1 MKVLVVDDA
10 AINRLMMER
19 LLQADGH
26 TVVTAS
32 FGAEALQRLA
42 DHRDIEAVICDLIMP
57 DIDGVEVYRQYLR
70 RSLKAGHQPTV
81 PFLLMTAAEDV
92 GRLKDARDLGFA
104 EILSKPPDYECIKQ
118 VLADIKAQRR
128 PHRRGR
134 LTNAA
139 DANLWP

>member
-1 MKVLVVDDA
+1 MKILAVDDS
-10 AINRLMMER
+10 AINRLLVER
-19 LLQADGH
+19 LLEADGH
-26 TVVTAS
+26 TVLTAS
-32 FGAEALQRLA
+32 FGEEALQQLA
-42 DHRDIEAVICDLIMP
+42 AHRDIEAVICDLIMP
-57 DIDGVEVYRQYLR
+57 DIDGVEVYRQYLQM
-70 RSLKAGHQPTV
+70 SQKAGHQPTV

-92 GRLKDARDLGFA
+92 GRLKDARDLGFT
-104 EILSKPPDYECIKQ
+104 EILSKPPDYERIKQ